1 MDEDYSFVESNR
13 IPPITPAKDVNV
25 AKSNAVP
32 GVAPEGDLPNEILGP
47 IGREPGIGI
56 AYAEGGVTGK
66 PSPQCITGRSRDDI
80 TKLFLIWT
88 FCCLGRKKK

>member
-13 IPPITPAKDVNV
+13 IPPITPAKDINV
-25 AKSNAVP
+25 AKNNAVP

-47 IGREPGIGI
+47 LGREPGIGI

-66 PSPQCITGRSRDDI
+66 PSPQCITGRSWDDI

-88 FCCLGRKKK
+88 FCSLEKK